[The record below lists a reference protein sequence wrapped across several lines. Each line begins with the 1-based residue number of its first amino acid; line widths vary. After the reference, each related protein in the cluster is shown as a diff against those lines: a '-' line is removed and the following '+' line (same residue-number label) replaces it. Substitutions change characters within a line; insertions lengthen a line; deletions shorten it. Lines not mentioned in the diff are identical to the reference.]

1 MSFKCMVGI
10 DLCLYHND
18 ILFQLIE
25 RGTYNI
31 ELKANIL
38 RLPSVSG
45 ASFAKFNDKI
55 FESKKFR
62 EAWEKAKKDYDIKHD
77 EFEDE
82 EYMEFFQK
90 FMFDLLGEK
99 FHTVIYKDLRY
110 ILDADI
116 YLQKLEIPS
125 I

>member
-18 ILFQLIE
+18 ILFKLIE
-25 RGTYNI
+25 RGSFNI

-45 ASFAKFNDKI
+45 TSFAKFNDKI
-55 FESKKFR
+55 FESKNFR

-77 EFEDE
+77 EFENE

-90 FMFDLLGEK
+90 LMFDLLGEK

-110 ILDADI
+110 ILDADD
-116 YLQKLEIPS
+116 YLQRI